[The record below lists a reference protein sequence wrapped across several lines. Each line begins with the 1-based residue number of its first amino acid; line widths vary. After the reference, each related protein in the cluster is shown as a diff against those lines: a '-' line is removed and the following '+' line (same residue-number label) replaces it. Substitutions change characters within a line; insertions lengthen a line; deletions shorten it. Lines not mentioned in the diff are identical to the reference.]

1 MGQTR
6 KATTKGGASKAP
18 PGSGKRPVS
27 SRPWWLV
34 GGVGGVAAL
43 VAAMAAALF
52 ASWSLSSS
60 SSGPA
65 AQQQQLPYPADL
77 RIDAD
82 ALEYPVVASAKAEVL
97 AAWGARAR
105 ALAAATA
112 TAAAA
117 AAPPPGVGAIAAQH
131 EEWCRALSVL
141 AVGLLLQAK
150 SAGAAE
156 STWRHSAGHGCA
168 DGAYNL
174 AQFWR
179 NTPARRSAQNEMSAM
194 YRRSNAL
201 ARPAER
207 NATSA
212 VRRPNM
218 AQASVVSL
226 RFAADQLEHL
236 LRTGAAL
243 PPPPPGHSYASQ
255 VVAYRDIIARIPDD
269 DPEGF
274 QLTLAPADAARVP
287 SYRTALYIEDKP
299 RTDHHQH
306 RHGSSSPADSAGDP
320 AGALPPPPHAVAAM
334 APRSAADIAEVQRAY
349 REESVVHLDGVLTP
363 AALQA
368 LWEFSSRSTIYYEDK
383 PRYGTPRA

>member
-1 MGQTR
+1 
-6 KATTKGGASKAP
+6 
-18 PGSGKRPVS
+18 
-27 SRPWWLV
+27 
-34 GGVGGVAAL
+34 
-43 VAAMAAALF
+43 MAAALF
-52 ASWSLSSS
+52 VSWS
-60 SSGPA
+60 SSGP
-65 AQQQQLPYPADL
+65 QQQLAYPADP

-82 ALEYPVVASAKAEVL
+82 ALEYPAVASAKAGVL
-97 AAWGARAR
+97 STWGARAR

-141 AVGLLLQAK
+141 AVGLLLKAK

-156 STWRHSAGHGCA
+156 ATWRHAAGHGCA

-179 NTPARRSAQNEMSAM
+179 NTPARRSAENEMSAM

-201 ARPAER
+201 ARPPERR

-212 VRRPNM
+212 VRRQNM
-218 AQASVVSL
+218 AQASIVSL

-243 PPPPPGHSYASQ
+243 PPPPPGHSYESQ

-299 RTDHHQH
+299 RTDQHHRH
-306 RHGSSSPADSAGDP
+306 RHGSSSSPADDDP
-320 AGALPPPPHAVAAM
+320 AGAPPPPPPYAVAAM

-383 PRYGTPRA
+383 PRYSSRLTF